1 MNKRWLPWLILS
13 PSLLFLLLFTWFPLG
28 RSVYDS
34 LFDTRMASDGAQYVG
49 LDNFARL
56 FADGVFWQ
64 SLVNNLLYILL
75 TVVPGVALAL
85 LLAVALSENHR
96 VNRWLRTTFFF
107 PMIIP
112 MVSAAALWLFI
123 FMPSLGLLDHYLAKL
138 FGPLNNNWLGRS
150 NSALLAL
157 ALIGVWK
164 FAGYYML
171 FFLAGLQSIPAST
184 REAALMEGASRT
196 QVFFKVTLPL
206 LRPTL
211 SFVITT
217 ALIYSITQIDHVA
230 VMTRGGPDN
239 ATTVLLYYI
248 QNLAWDTH
256 DLGKASAATFLT
268 LAGLFAFSLINLKL
282 LEKEPT
288 MSAEISPLMVR
299 SPAAARPL
307 WLRLRRSQP
316 FTLTVIMCCLALL
329 WVSPFIWMLATSFT
343 RHHLRRDMASLL
355 PRLPL
360 TLDTSATPG
369 TAPTG

>member
-1 MNKRWLPWLILS
+1 MAVNEMRVTMRKTWLPWLILS
-13 PSLLFLLLFTWFPLG
+13 PSLLFYCCLPGSPG

-56 FADGVFWQ
+56 FADNVFWQ
-64 SLVNNLLYILL
+64 SLGNNLLYILL
-75 TVVPGVALAL
+75 TVVPGVTLAL

-96 VNRWLRTTFFF
+96 VNRWLRTAFFF

-123 FMPSLGLLDHYLAKL
+123 FMPGLGLLDHYLAKL
-138 FGPLNNNWLGRS
+138 FGPMNNNWLGRS

-184 REAALMEGASRT
+184 RGSGADGGATRT

-268 LAGLFAFSLINLKL
+268 LAGLFAFSLINP
-282 LEKEPT
+282 EIAGERAHYE
-288 MSAEISPLMVR
+288 SADISPLLVR
-299 SPAAARPL
+299 TPAAAHPL
-307 WLRLRRSQP
+307 WLRLRRS
-316 FTLTVIMCCLALL
+316 
-329 WVSPFIWMLATSFT
+329 SPFYA
-343 RHHLRRDMASLL
+343 DEY
-355 PRLPL
+355 
-360 TLDTSATPG
+360 
-369 TAPTG
+369 

>member
-1 MNKRWLPWLILS
+1 M
-13 PSLLFLLLFTWFPLG
+13 
-28 RSVYDS
+28 
-34 LFDTRMASDGAQYVG
+34 
-49 LDNFARL
+49 
-56 FADGVFWQ
+56 
-64 SLVNNLLYILL
+64 
-75 TVVPGVALAL
+75 
-85 LLAVALSENHR
+85 
-96 VNRWLRTTFFF
+96 
-107 PMIIP
+107 
-112 MVSAAALWLFI
+112 
-123 FMPSLGLLDHYLAKL
+123 
-138 FGPLNNNWLGRS
+138 NNNWLGRS

-184 REAALMEGASRT
+184 REAAIVEGATRT

-282 LEKEPT
+282 LEKGAHYE
-288 MSAEISPLMVR
+288 R
-299 SPAAARPL
+299 
-307 WLRLRRSQP
+307 
-316 FTLTVIMCCLALL
+316 
-329 WVSPFIWMLATSFT
+329 
-343 RHHLRRDMASLL
+343 
-355 PRLPL
+355 
-360 TLDTSATPG
+360 
-369 TAPTG
+369 